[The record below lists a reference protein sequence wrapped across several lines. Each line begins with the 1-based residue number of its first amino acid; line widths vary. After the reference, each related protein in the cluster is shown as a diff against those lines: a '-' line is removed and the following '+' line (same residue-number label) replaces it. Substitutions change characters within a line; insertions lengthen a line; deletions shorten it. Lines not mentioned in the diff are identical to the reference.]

1 MEKKQK
7 PTLSPNAVLFAK
19 ELKSMER
26 KATKVCAELNK
37 KLACH
42 ANVFLP
48 EFSDVSGVNKDEVL
62 MLIEHLDA
70 IGTSTYL
77 TAVALRELHSK
88 MK

>member
-7 PTLSPNAVLFAK
+7 PTLSPNAAIFAK

-26 KATKVCAELNK
+26 KVVKVCAELNK

-42 ANVFLP
+42 ENIFLP
-48 EFSDVSGVNKDEVL
+48 EILNVNGVNKDEI
-62 MLIEHLDA
+62 MTLIEHLDA

-77 TAVALRELHSK
+77 TAVALRELHHK